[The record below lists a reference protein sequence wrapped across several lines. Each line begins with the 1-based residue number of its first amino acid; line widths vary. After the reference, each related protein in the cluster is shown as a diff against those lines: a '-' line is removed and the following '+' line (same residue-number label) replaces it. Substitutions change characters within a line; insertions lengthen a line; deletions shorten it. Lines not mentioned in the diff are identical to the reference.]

1 MPRWFLW
8 SCVHRKR
15 YHCWGTMFVSPD
27 AEITWLV
34 WGPTN
39 PYHPGFW
46 FCPFYFK
53 DPLMSV
59 FQRVWNCQP
68 VSIYRNML
76 CQGSTWSYLQ
86 QWSHAMAVKLQ
97 RPRLVL
103 GTEAGKDGPL
113 VILSHSSLIVFL
125 YVSMRKSFPNGH
137 VWVHFFPTRVEQML
151 CFRSPKLGKP
161 MIPYGFVIKWGAEE
175 FAGSSFSHFPW
186 L

>member
-1 MPRWFLW
+1 
-8 SCVHRKR
+8 
-15 YHCWGTMFVSPD
+15 
-27 AEITWLV
+27 
-34 WGPTN
+34 
-39 PYHPGFW
+39 
-46 FCPFYFK
+46 
-53 DPLMSV
+53 
-59 FQRVWNCQP
+59 
-68 VSIYRNML
+68 
-76 CQGSTWSYLQ
+76 
-86 QWSHAMAVKLQ
+86 MAVKLQ

-175 FAGSSFSHFPW
+175 FAASSFSHFPW